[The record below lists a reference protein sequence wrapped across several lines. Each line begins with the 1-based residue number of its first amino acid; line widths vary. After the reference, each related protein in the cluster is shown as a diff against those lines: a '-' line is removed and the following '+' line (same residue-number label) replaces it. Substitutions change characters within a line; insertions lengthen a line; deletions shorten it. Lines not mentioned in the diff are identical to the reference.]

1 MKQRTFS
8 APAAAAD
15 TCSKHPLLNLHLVVI
30 GERMP
35 RWVDDGFEEYRK
47 RIRGRMALK
56 LTEVPA
62 VKRGKSSDLKR
73 VAAEEESRLAAAI
86 PHGCRRIALDRS
98 GRHLA
103 TLDIVNRMEAWMQ
116 DGDQTALVVGGP
128 EGLSREFLDA
138 SDECWSLSAMTFAHP
153 VVRVVLAE
161 QIYRCWSVLEGLPY
175 HR

>member
-1 MKQRTFS
+1 M
-8 APAAAAD
+8 
-15 TCSKHPLLNLHLVVI
+15 LNLHLVVV

-56 LTEVPA
+56 LIEVAA
-62 VKRGKSSDLKR
+62 VKRAKSSDLNR
-73 VAAEEESRLAAAI
+73 VAAEEESRLSAAI
-86 PHGCRRIALDRS
+86 PDGCRRIALDRT
-98 GRHLA
+98 GRQLA
-103 TLDIVNRMEAWMQ
+103 TLDIVRRMETWMQ
-116 DGDQTALVVGGP
+116 DGDQAALIVGGP
-128 EGLSREFLDA
+128 EGLSREFIGA
-138 SDECWSLSAMTFAHP
+138 ADECWSLSAMTFAHP